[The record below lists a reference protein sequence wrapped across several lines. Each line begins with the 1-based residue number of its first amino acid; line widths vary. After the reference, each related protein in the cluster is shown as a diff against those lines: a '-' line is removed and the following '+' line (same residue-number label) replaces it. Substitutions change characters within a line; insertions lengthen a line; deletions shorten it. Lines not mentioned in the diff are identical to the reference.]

1 LAEVFVSYRSDD
13 EPYAAAEIYAVLAR
27 LLGEHQVF
35 RDCDSVTAGTHYPPA
50 IRQALD
56 RCDAMVVVIGPRWLR
71 ATKAAGG
78 RRLDEPE
85 DWIRFE
91 LRNAFAR
98 GIPILPV
105 LLDRVAPL
113 PAKEL
118 PEDIRQLAYLQ
129 TIRVRHQFLSTDL
142 GELVDAL
149 IALVPRLR
157 GDPPPPSGAPERDP
171 VNVWNQ
177 QNAPA
182 EGGIVYANQGSGN
195 QIVEAGL
202 RRDARRRD
210 A

>member
-1 LAEVFVSYRSDD
+1 
-13 EPYAAAEIYAVLAR
+13 
-27 LLGEHQVF
+27 
-35 RDCDSVTAGTHYPPA
+35 
-50 IRQALD
+50 
-56 RCDAMVVVIGPRWLR
+56 MVVVIGPRWLR